1 MKSLKKIGV
10 LLFAVCFL
18 MLYPS
23 VSVHAA
29 EGTLQFSDPT
39 AKVGEDVT
47 VKAKISTGGEAIGD
61 GFVTVTYDKAALE
74 FVSGTNAT
82 GGDGTVKLEATGD
95 GTASELEYTMVF
107 KALQEGATKLEVSEY
122 TSYLYSDETL
132 NLTTGDSTVTVE
144 AGDGTSS
151 ESSAGTTA
159 VATGTG
165 SVEIDGVTYTIYND
179 FSDALVPDGCS
190 RTTIEYNGETVNA
203 ILQETSGKCFVYLV
217 EGDKDPVMALYNEKD
232 NSFAITE
239 MVSITDSS
247 YIFLLGTNDGKGLPS
262 QFKKTKLT
270 VGTLTFPVW
279 QNSESEDFYLMYAM
293 NESGEESFYQ
303 YDTKDETYQ
312 RYPVTD
318 VKEKST
324 SSSTTLIDK
333 VKNFLQDQVLI
344 VVAAAW
350 AVILILIII
359 IIVVGVKLRRRNEE
373 LDEFYDEHESIG
385 NSKGSRAVVE
395 KKSRKQFKG
404 YQDEEDDFV
413 DDFEDEEE
421 TDDEDPDEYE
431 EYEDDDE
438 YGEDDYD
445 AYEDDSDE
453 YEDDF
458 EEYDDDE
465 YEDDDY
471 DDEYDEYED
480 YDDDEEED
488 DVPEYQPKRRSSAR
502 EEKDSYDVDFIDL

>member
-1 MKSLKKIGV
+1 MKSLKKIGI

-95 GTASELEYTMVF
+95 GTVSELEYTMVF
-107 KALQEGATKLEVSEY
+107 KALKEGATKLEVSDY

-190 RTTIEYNGETVNA
+190 RTTMEYNGETVNA
-203 ILQETSGKCFVYLV
+203 ILQETSGKYFVYLV

-404 YQDEEDDFV
+404 YQDEDL
-413 DDFEDEEE
+413 
-421 TDDEDPDEYE
+421 DEYE

-445 AYEDDSDE
+445 TYEDDSDE

-480 YDDDEEED
+480 YDDDEED

>member
-1 MKSLKKIGV
+1 MKSLKKIGI

-95 GTASELEYTMVF
+95 GTVSELEYTMVF
-107 KALQEGATKLEVSEY
+107 KALKEGATKLEVSDY

-190 RTTIEYNGETVNA
+190 RTTMEYNGETVNA
-203 ILQETSGKCFVYLV
+203 ILQETSGKYFVYLV

-404 YQDEEDDFV
+404 YQDEDL
-413 DDFEDEEE
+413 
-421 TDDEDPDEYE
+421 DEYE

>member
-1 MKSLKKIGV
+1 MKSLKKIGI

-29 EGTLQFSDPT
+29 EGTFQFSDPT

-95 GTASELEYTMVF
+95 GTVSELEYTMVF
-107 KALQEGATKLEVSEY
+107 KALKEGATKLEVSDY

-190 RTTIEYNGETVNA
+190 RTTMEYNGETVNA
-203 ILQETSGKCFVYLV
+203 ILQETSGKYFVYLV

-359 IIVVGVKLRRRNEE
+359 IIVVSVKLRRRNEE

-413 DDFEDEEE
+413 DDF
-421 TDDEDPDEYE
+421 DDEDPDEYE

-445 AYEDDSDE
+445 TYEDDSDE
-453 YEDDF
+453 YEEDF

>member
-1 MKSLKKIGV
+1 MKSLKKIGI

-95 GTASELEYTMVF
+95 GTVSELEYTMVF
-107 KALQEGATKLEVSEY
+107 KALKEGATKLEVSDY

-151 ESSAGTTA
+151 ESLAGTNA

-190 RTTIEYNGETVNA
+190 RTTMEYNGETVNA
-203 ILQETSGKCFVYLV
+203 ILQETSGKYFVYLV

-324 SSSTTLIDK
+324 SSSTTLINK

-404 YQDEEDDFV
+404 YQDE
-413 DDFEDEEE
+413 
-421 TDDEDPDEYE
+421 DPDEYE

-445 AYEDDSDE
+445 TYEDDSDE

>member
-1 MKSLKKIGV
+1 MKSLKKIGI

-95 GTASELEYTMVF
+95 GTVSELEYTMVF
-107 KALQEGATKLEVSEY
+107 KALKEGATKLEVSDY

-190 RTTIEYNGETVNA
+190 RTTMEYNGETVNA

-324 SSSTTLIDK
+324 SSSITISFPLMRGENVSRIAFGCSYISFSIKCSYPPFSAALASHSICSGVFSISSSSTL
-333 VKNFLQDQVLI
+333 KNCI
-344 VVAAAW
+344 
-350 AVILILIII
+350 
-359 IIVVGVKLRRRNEE
+359 
-373 LDEFYDEHESIG
+373 ESFSIRTISSFSIKYTSLVYFSTAG
-385 NSKGSRAVVE
+385 TS
-395 KKSRKQFKG
+395 
-404 YQDEEDDFV
+404 
-413 DDFEDEEE
+413 
-421 TDDEDPDEYE
+421 
-431 EYEDDDE
+431 
-438 YGEDDYD
+438 D
-445 AYEDDSDE
+445 AITHPFSVSPTINGLS
-453 YEDDF
+453 F
-458 EEYDDDE
+458 
-465 YEDDDY
+465 
-471 DDEYDEYED
+471 
-480 YDDDEEED
+480 
-488 DVPEYQPKRRSSAR
+488 RTA
-502 EEKDSYDVDFIDL
+502 

>member
-23 VSVHAA
+23 VCVHAA

-82 GGDGTVKLEATGD
+82 GGDGMVKLEATGD
-95 GTASELEYTMVF
+95 GTVSELEYTMVF

-151 ESSAGTTA
+151 ESLAGTTA

-404 YQDEEDDFV
+404 YQDEE
-413 DDFEDEEE
+413 E

>member
-1 MKSLKKIGV
+1 
-10 LLFAVCFL
+10 
-18 MLYPS
+18 
-23 VSVHAA
+23 
-29 EGTLQFSDPT
+29 
-39 AKVGEDVT
+39 
-47 VKAKISTGGEAIGD
+47 
-61 GFVTVTYDKAALE
+61 
-74 FVSGTNAT
+74 
-82 GGDGTVKLEATGD
+82 
-95 GTASELEYTMVF
+95 
-107 KALQEGATKLEVSEY
+107 
-122 TSYLYSDETL
+122 
-132 NLTTGDSTVTVE
+132 
-144 AGDGTSS
+144 
-151 ESSAGTTA
+151 
-159 VATGTG
+159 
-165 SVEIDGVTYTIYND
+165 
-179 FSDALVPDGCS
+179 
-190 RTTIEYNGETVNA
+190 
-203 ILQETSGKCFVYLV
+203 
-217 EGDKDPVMALYNEKD
+217 
-232 NSFAITE
+232 
-239 MVSITDSS
+239 
-247 YIFLLGTNDGKGLPS
+247 
-262 QFKKTKLT
+262 
-270 VGTLTFPVW
+270 
-279 QNSESEDFYLMYAM
+279 M

-333 VKNFLQDQVLI
+333 VKTFPGSGADCCSSSLGGYFNFDHHYYCSRREITQKKWRTWWILRW
-344 VVAAAW
+344 AW
-350 AVILILIII
+350 IH
-359 IIVVGVKLRRRNEE
+359 R
-373 LDEFYDEHESIG
+373 EFKRKSCSCWE
-385 NSKGSRAVVE
+385 
-395 KKSRKQFKG
+395 KSRKQFKG

-445 AYEDDSDE
+445 TYEDDSDE

-480 YDDDEEED
+480 YDDEEED

>member
-23 VSVHAA
+23 VCVHAA
-29 EGTLQFSDPT
+29 EGMLQFSDPT
-39 AKVGEDVT
+39 GKVGEDVT

-95 GTASELEYTMVF
+95 GTVSELEYTMVF

-151 ESSAGTTA
+151 ESLAGTTA

-190 RTTIEYNGETVNA
+190 RTTMEYNGETVNA

-217 EGDKDPVMALYNEKD
+217 EGDKDPVMALYNEKE

-373 LDEFYDEHESIG
+373 LDEFYDEHEFIG

-421 TDDEDPDEYE
+421 TDDETDDEDPDEYE
-431 EYEDDDE
+431 EY
-438 YGEDDYD
+438 EDDYD

>member
-1 MKSLKKIGV
+1 MKSLKKIGI

-95 GTASELEYTMVF
+95 GTVSELEYTMVF
-107 KALQEGATKLEVSEY
+107 KALKEGATKLEVSDY

-190 RTTIEYNGETVNA
+190 RTTMEYNGETVNA
-203 ILQETSGKCFVYLV
+203 ILQETSGKYFVYLV

-359 IIVVGVKLRRRNEE
+359 IVVGVKLRRRNEE

-445 AYEDDSDE
+445 TYEDDSDE

-480 YDDDEEED
+480 YDEEED

>member
-1 MKSLKKIGV
+1 
-10 LLFAVCFL
+10 
-18 MLYPS
+18 
-23 VSVHAA
+23 VS
-29 EGTLQFSDPT
+29 D
-39 AKVGEDVT
+39 
-47 VKAKISTGGEAIGD
+47 
-61 GFVTVTYDKAALE
+61 
-74 FVSGTNAT
+74 
-82 GGDGTVKLEATGD
+82 
-95 GTASELEYTMVF
+95 
-107 KALQEGATKLEVSEY
+107 Y

-190 RTTIEYNGETVNA
+190 RTTMEYNGETVNA
-203 ILQETSGKCFVYLV
+203 ILQETSGKYFVYLV

-404 YQDEEDDFV
+404 YQDEE
-413 DDFEDEEE
+413 
-421 TDDEDPDEYE
+421 
-431 EYEDDDE
+431 

-445 AYEDDSDE
+445 TYEDDSDE

-480 YDDDEEED
+480 YDDEEED